1 MRLLQRIMVAACGIA
16 IVTFAQVEA
25 SAADSVAD
33 FYHGKTVHIFVG
45 ASAAGGYDLVA
56 RLIASRIGSHIP
68 GNPGIV
74 VDNMP
79 AASGLAMA
87 NYLYNSAPR
96 DGTAMGVPTNA
107 MALEPRLKMLTRA
120 GGSANFD
127 ITKFNWLGDA
137 ARQPQVLFV
146 WHTAGVT
153 KAEDLKT
160 TKVIVAAL
168 SVGSDSF
175 ILPTVINNM
184 LGAKMQ
190 VVPGYQ
196 GHGDTFVA
204 IERGEVQGYNDSFA
218 GLIGNKPDW
227 IRDKLVHILVQFGR
241 ERLAALPDVPT
252 AIELAPDPLDKDA
265 LRFYST
271 KYDLAYTL
279 IAPPEVPADRI
290 KALQTAFDE
299 TMKDPAYIEEAK
311 KIELPVNPLP
321 ADAVTKII
329 DSVQATPQNVVD
341 HMHELMVPKAAK

>member
-1 MRLLQRIMVAACGIA
+1 MRSMRRTLVAGFWLGLVAFACSK
-16 IVTFAQVEA
+16 A
-25 SAADSVAD
+25 SHADSVAD
-33 FYHGKTVHIFVG
+33 FYRGKTVHIFVG
-45 ASAAGGYDLVA
+45 ASAGGGYDLVA
-56 RLIASRIGSHIP
+56 RLIASRIGAHIP
-68 GNPGIV
+68 GNPNVV

-96 DGTAMGVPTNA
+96 DGTSLGVPTNA

-120 GGSANFD
+120 GGTASFD

-146 WHTAGVT
+146 WHTAGIKT
-153 KAEDLKT
+153 AEDLKT
-160 TKVIVAAL
+160 TKIVVAAL

-184 LGAKMQ
+184 LGTKMQ
-190 VVPGYQ
+190 IVPGYE

-227 IRDKLVHILVQFGR
+227 IRDKLVYIPIQFGR

-252 AIELAPDPLDKDA
+252 AVELAPDLLDKEA
-265 LRFYST
+265 LLFYST

-279 IAPPEVPADRI
+279 VATPDVPADRLA
-290 KALQTAFDE
+290 ALRDAFDA
-299 TMKDPAYIEEAK
+299 TMQDADYIDNAK
-311 KIELPVNPLP
+311 KIELPVNPLR

-329 DSVQATPQNVVD
+329 DSVQVTPQNVID
-341 HMHELMVPKAAK
+341 RMRELMIAKKAD